1 MPIASPHPTDRI
13 AEKLREQLVTRVR
26 AVFNDVDAG
35 QEPVPPSDDALF
47 APDTPIRMVHAD
59 IVGMMVGGIRGLLLQ
74 MLHPHALHG
83 VLDHSNF
90 RTDMHGR
97 LRRTARFI
105 AVTTFGHR
113 DRAMEAIERVN
124 RIHAKVGGTLP
135 DGTPYAATDPRTLA
149 WVHVAEATS
158 FLAAYLRLV
167 RPDMPGHEQD
177 EYYRQFAIIARALG
191 ADPVP
196 ETRVEAEAIFRDLR
210 TDLRASPQA
219 SEVADLVLNQ
229 RPEGAPPAVQAMLGA
244 EAVAL
249 LPAFARPMLG
259 LQSPG
264 LISIPARAATWA
276 ATWGVGRTLRWA
288 FRQNG

>member
-1 MPIASPHPTDRI
+1 MPQDPLS
-13 AEKLREQLVTRVR
+13 EKLRLKLVERVR
-26 AVFNDVDAG
+26 GVFNDVEG
-35 QEPVPPSDDALF
+35 GEQPVPVSDEALF
-47 APDTPIRMVHAD
+47 EKDSPIRLVHAD

-74 MLHPHALHG
+74 MLHPHALQG

-90 RTDMHGR
+90 RADMHGR

-113 DRAMEAIERVN
+113 DNAMAAIERVN

-135 DGTPYAATDPRTLA
+135 DGTPYEATNPRTLA

-158 FLAAYLRLV
+158 FLAGYLRHV
-167 RPDMPGHEQD
+167 RPDMPGGEQD

-196 ETRVEAEAIFRDLR
+196 LDRREAEALFRELRGDLQ
-210 TDLRASPQA
+210 TSPA
-219 SEVADLVLNQ
+219 AREVAQLVLTQ
-229 RPEGAPPAVQAMLGA
+229 KPEGSPPAVQAMLGA

-249 LPAFARPMLG
+249 LPPFARSMLG
-259 LQSPG
+259 LERPG
-264 LISIPARAATWA
+264 LASIPARAATW
-276 ATWGVGRTLRWA
+276 GMGRTLRWA
-288 FRQNG
+288 FRQG